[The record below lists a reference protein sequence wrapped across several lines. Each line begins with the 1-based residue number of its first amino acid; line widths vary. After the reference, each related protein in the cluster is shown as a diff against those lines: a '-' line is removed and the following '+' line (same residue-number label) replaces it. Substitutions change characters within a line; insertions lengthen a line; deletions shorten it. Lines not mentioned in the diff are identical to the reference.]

1 MIQINLYFLLGK
13 QKDKYVVISV
23 KKQLCIKSRLEL
35 HKKTVECLIEQ
46 VIVILNRSSA
56 GYRLLEVYC
65 LSSSSQ

>member
-35 HKKTVECLIEQ
+35 HKQTEECLVEQ
-46 VIVILNRSSA
+46 VNVILNR
-56 GYRLLEVYC
+56 
-65 LSSSSQ
+65 